1 MNTPLQHHA
10 VLLTGGS
17 GGIGAA
23 LADAFLE
30 AGARRVICASSREAA
45 ARPGIVADT
54 VDVTSLDSVQ
64 ALAARHAGAALS
76 VVIHCAGVNG
86 NSPITAPGFAQTAR
100 REIEVNYLGLLHL
113 ASAFAPLLA
122 GRPGAT
128 FVSMLSFLSH
138 VSVPSMAT
146 YCASKAAAHSLTQS
160 LRQELGTSGIRVCG
174 VYPTAVDTVMSRD
187 MPGPKLAPGDL
198 ARRVVQAVAQGQDE
212 LYPAPA
218 RERYIEVL
226 AAQAAAAAD
235 LA

>member
-1 MNTPLQHHA
+1 MNTSLQQHS

-23 LADAFLE
+23 LADAFLA
-30 AGARRVICASSREAA
+30 AGAQRVICASSRGAA
-45 ARPGIVADT
+45 ARPGITADT
-54 VDVTSLDSVQ
+54 VDVTRLDSVH
-64 ALAARHAGAALS
+64 ALAARHADAGLS

-86 NSPITAPGFAQTAR
+86 NSPITAPGFSQTAL
-100 REIEVNYLGLLHL
+100 REIEVNYLGLLHV
-113 ASAFAPLLA
+113 ATAFAPLLA

-138 VSVPSMAT
+138 VSVPAMAT

-160 LRQELGTSGIRVCG
+160 LRQELRTSGIRVCG
-174 VYPTAVDTVMSRD
+174 VYPTAVDTEMSRD
-187 MPGPKLAPGDL
+187 APGPKLAPGDL
-198 ARRVVQAVAQGQDE
+198 ARLVARAVAEGQEE

-226 AAQAAAAAD
+226 AAKAAAAAR
-235 LA
+235 LG